1 MISYSHVML
10 LFYFDFIHLCIYFFN
25 NLVFIPFNIF
35 LYKSL
40 WFWKMSN
47 IYCHYWDTLYTILSF
62 GIKRIIRK
70 KQGEGGSGMI
80 WAGFGW
86 LKTRPAATFWPFGWT
101 WLERLGWSW
110 ANLPE
115 LYACTDLI
123 WPSQH
128 PHQRLTNVELDSAF
142 WFNHVLFFWRLLCW
156 CPDCIFSCSSHL
168 LVQLALHYVTYRI
181 LYNNNKVIT
190 LLNLLSITVQSL
202 VTRLKE
208 NLEKLTEERD
218 QRSSSENRE
227 KEQNKRLQR
236 QIRDIKEEMG
246 ELAKKETEASR
257 KKHELVRMRQTVQS
271 ESLQHPSNKATLNW
285 SSFGP
290 HQLTLVSLTG
300 NGHWELGGC

>member
-1 MISYSHVML
+1 MHYIFACLYYFL
-10 LFYFDFIHLCIYFFN
+10 LLILLSLVLFLFHLIYFCTISVILE
-25 NLVFIPFNIF
+25 NLQR
-35 LYKSL
+35 
-40 WFWKMSN
+40 
-47 IYCHYWDTLYTILSF
+47 ILSLLRH
-62 GIKRIIRK
+62 IVHYPLLLNKKNYQEKKR
-70 KQGEGGSGMI
+70 GEGGSGMI
-80 WAGFGW
+80 WACFGW
-86 LKTRPAATFWPFGWT
+86 LKTRHAATFWPFGWT
-101 WLERLGWSW
+101 WLERIGWSW

-128 PHQRLTNVELDSAF
+128 PHQRPTNVELDSAF
-142 WFNHVLFFWRLLCW
+142 WFNHVLFFRRLLYW
-156 CPDCIFSCSSHL
+156 CPHCIFSCSSHL

-271 ESLQHPSNKATLNW
+271 SIQ
-285 SSFGP
+285 
-290 HQLTLVSLTG
+290 
-300 NGHWELGGC
+300 